1 MLSSLRFP
9 LFIRSALLTFGVRLR
24 PQEQREPSSAAANAA
39 ARRSTRAIVASL
51 FFGKIN
57 HLYSCISS
65 STSLSFW
72 FSFWGFFTLI
82 SLLRRSRKRAAGK
95 NWLHC
100 CQNLKRARNS
110 SLLTIIYQP
119 CNFRTIPA
127 ISQKSRKKFLFSY
140 ECLSFL
146 HPKNHVTATVLLL
159 HFTTTSTQFD
169 FIHVRFVKNSI
180 RL

>member
-39 ARRSTRAIVASL
+39 ARRRSTRAIVASL

-65 STSLSFW
+65 STSLSFL

-82 SLLRRSRKRAAGK
+82 SLLRRSRKRAGK

-100 CQNLKRARNS
+100 CQNLEIHRSTHYHIPTLQFQDDPSNQSEIQEEIPLQLRMPKFS
-110 SLLTIIYQP
+110 S
-119 CNFRTIPA
+119 
-127 ISQKSRKKFLFSY
+127 S
-140 ECLSFL
+140 
-146 HPKNHVTATVLLL
+146 
-159 HFTTTSTQFD
+159 
-169 FIHVRFVKNSI
+169 
-180 RL
+180 